1 MPRILVVGDAILQS
15 APVRHLLEAN
25 GYQLVRGC
33 RLRDAVASI
42 LEDPPDLL
50 IVEKGFDHGRE
61 TEIINAAQACLHKT
75 NIPILLV
82 VGEEE
87 IAAGLDWELYQVDDL
102 VIPPFSPAELL
113 ARLRLAEA
121 RIHRVFDNNPLSRL
135 PGNTSILRAI
145 QKIISGREAFAVC
158 YLDIDNFKPFNDR
171 YGFGRGD
178 EVILTVARIAV
189 NVIEEM
195 ARQDSFVGHVGG
207 DDFVFIVREE
217 NAAPVCEKVIAHFE
231 AVKNMFLSAED
242 VRDGGFAS
250 TDRQGRKVTFPLPSI
265 SIAVVLTDGR
275 QFEHPGQV
283 ALVAS
288 QLKSYVK
295 KLDGS
300 NYLIDRREP
309 SEEPSA
315 TL

>member
-1 MPRILVVGDAILQS
+1 MPRILVVGEAIIES
-15 APVRHLLEAN
+15 APIRHLLESK

-61 TEIINAAQACLHKT
+61 IELINAAQACLHKA
-75 NIPILLV
+75 NIPIFLV
-82 VGEEE
+82 APQEEL
-87 IAAGLDWELYQVDDL
+87 AGLDWELYRVDDI
-102 VIPPFSPAELL
+102 VTPPLHPKELL
-113 ARLRLAEA
+113 ARIGLAEA
-121 RIHRVFDNNPLSRL
+121 RIQRVFDNNPLSRL

-145 QKIISGREAFAVC
+145 QKIITGRQAFAVC

-171 YGFGRGD
+171 YGFCRGD
-178 EVILTVARIAV
+178 EVILTIARITV
-189 NVIEEM
+189 NVIQEM
-195 ARQDSFVGHVGG
+195 ARQDSFAGHVGG

-217 NAAPVCEKVIAHFE
+217 HAARVCEKIIANFE
-231 AVKNMFLSAED
+231 AVKTMFLTAED
-242 VRDGGFAS
+242 AKAGGFHS
-250 TDRQGRKVTFPLPSI
+250 TNRQGQKMVFPLPSI
-265 SIAVVLTDGR
+265 SIAVVLTGEQ

-300 NYLIDRREP
+300 NYLIDRRESQLANLP
-309 SEEPSA
+309 Q
-315 TL
+315 